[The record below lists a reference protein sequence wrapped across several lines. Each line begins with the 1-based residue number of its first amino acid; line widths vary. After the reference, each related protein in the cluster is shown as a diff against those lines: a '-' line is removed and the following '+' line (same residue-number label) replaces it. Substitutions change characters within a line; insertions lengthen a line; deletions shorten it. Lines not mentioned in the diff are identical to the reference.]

1 MLEPRDGDWEPAHIF
16 FEERKLKRADLGG
29 AGDWAGWSEELDG
42 VGLSLL
48 SIFRRF
54 SFVCHPKAFAEP
66 IDSNPTLHL
75 PHLLRILGPSSLT
88 LYKHILGRKRV
99 LIYTLPPV
107 EVACILCQVAADIC
121 FDSQIGSDD
130 RDNPKDKLKGRH
142 RDPVNILGMV
152 TLADVDRLQLASQSG
167 RGWVACKS
175 SFLYQAE

>member
-1 MLEPRDGDWEPAHIF
+1 MSF
-16 FEERKLKRADLGG
+16 FTP
-29 AGDWAGWSEELDG
+29 SY
-42 VGLSLL
+42 SSF
-48 SIFRRF
+48 SIV
-54 SFVCHPKAFAEP
+54 SHSKAFAEP

-121 FDSQIGSDD
+121 FDSQIDSDD
-130 RDNPKDKLKGRH
+130 RGNTNGKLKGRH
-142 RDPVNILGMV
+142 RDPVNILGMI
-152 TLADVDRLQLASQSG
+152 TLTDVDRLQLASQSG

-175 SFLYQAE
+175 SFIYQAE